1 MNIYYQDA
9 CRHRMNIC
17 MPLGRSNYSS
27 VYCLF
32 WNTRT
37 QDRNKI
43 TSLFICL
50 ITKQLKYKNS
60 ARLLIYLI
68 TKQIKYKNKTRL
80 LIYLITKQMKYKN
93 KTRLLIYLI
102 TKQMKYMNTRQQKNK
117 VLNLFNNKVAESGYT
132 CTIIWV
138 SGIAYNQNNKRGDL
152 DP

>member
-1 MNIYYQDA
+1 MWIFITMNIYYQDA

-68 TKQIKYKNKTRL
+68 TKQ
-80 LIYLITKQMKYKN
+80 MKYKN

-138 SGIAYNQNNKRGDL
+138 SGIVYNQNNKRGDL